1 MADEV
6 KGKSRHVE
14 LSIDQLVELQP
25 GLGRL
30 MPEVGRRYWI
40 LFYAAQGGNWPLA
53 AHQLRQLRHLFH
65 LGATTRPKMAKHLEA
80 FQRGTFDPLES
91 AIESRDW
98 AAFDHAFGAGIHSAN
113 QFHVTTNHPEI
124 RWQLP
129 RTPPEDL
136 DLGAPDAA
144 GKA

>member
-1 MADEV
+1 MADEI

-14 LSIDQLVELQP
+14 LSVDQLVELQP

-40 LFYAAQGGNWPLA
+40 LYYAAQGGNWPLA
-53 AHQLRQLRHLFH
+53 AHQLRQLRHLFR

-80 FQRGTFDPLES
+80 FQHGTFDRLES
-91 AIESRDW
+91 AIEAKDW
-98 AAFDHAFGAGIHSAN
+98 LEFDRGFGAGVDSAN
-113 QFHVTTNHPEI
+113 QFHATTNHPEI

-136 DLGAPDAA
+136 DLGDPGAA
-144 GKA
+144 NKV